1 MQTGWHDPVRRNCW
15 AGAHAASAAAKMA
28 IHSAGAAVPDAAGP
42 RSLPSTTSLS
52 RSPAVRAPTRSGTV
66 DHVSSDIVY
75 ASPSWSRELAAVV
88 MVDRGRR
95 HLVVCEGGDLVGVLS
110 MRDVV
115 RCWTQEGANCA
126 LPRLPA
132 EVASTDPFARSKHG
146 TQTSSPSSAEID
158 AAKVDEGHEV
168 VNSVLGF

>member
-1 MQTGWHDPVRRNCW
+1 
-15 AGAHAASAAAKMA
+15 MA
-28 IHSAGAAVPDAAGP
+28 IHSAGAAVVLVRMPRGP

-66 DHVSSDIVY
+66 DHLSSDIVY
-75 ASPSWSRELAAVV
+75 ASPSWSLELAAVV

-115 RCWTQEGANCA
+115 RCWTEEGANCA

-132 EVASTDPFARSKHG
+132 EVASTGPFARSKHG

-168 VNSVLGF
+168 RNSVLGI

>member
-1 MQTGWHDPVRRNCW
+1 MTRSVATVGP
-15 AGAHAASAAAKMA
+15 AHTLRQAAAKMA
-28 IHSAGAAVPDAAGP
+28 IHSAGAAVVLDPDAAGP
-42 RSLPSTTSLS
+42 EIVTEHDILVSLARGQGPDQERDCRPPQFRHRVRLSL
-52 RSPAVRAPTRSGTV
+52 
-66 DHVSSDIVY
+66 VSL
-75 ASPSWSRELAAVV
+75 ELAAVV

-115 RCWTQEGANCA
+115 RCWNQEGANCA

-132 EVASTDPFARSKHG
+132 EVASTGPFARSKPG

-168 VNSVLGF
+168 LNSVLGF

>member
-1 MQTGWHDPVRRNCW
+1 MTRSVATVGP
-15 AGAHAASAAAKMA
+15 AHTLRQAAATMA
-28 IHSAGAAVPDAAGP
+28 IHSAGAAVVLDPDAAGP
-42 RSLPSTTSLS
+42 EIVTEHDILVSLARGQGPDQE
-52 RSPAVRAPTRSGTV
+52 RAV
-66 DHVSSDIVY
+66 DHFSSDIVY
-75 ASPSWSRELAAVV
+75 ASPSRSLELAAVV

-132 EVASTDPFARSKHG
+132 EVASTGPFARSKPG

-168 VNSVLGF
+168 LNSVLGF